1 MNKNYIISY
10 ITLLLHNKHMLCKFM
25 LHCSI
30 YPQFL
35 AVINDII
42 VKIFYK
48 LYCENILIELYN
60 VFFKGNVIFH

>member
-1 MNKNYIISY
+1 
-10 ITLLLHNKHMLCKFM
+10 M

-42 VKIFYK
+42 LKIFYK